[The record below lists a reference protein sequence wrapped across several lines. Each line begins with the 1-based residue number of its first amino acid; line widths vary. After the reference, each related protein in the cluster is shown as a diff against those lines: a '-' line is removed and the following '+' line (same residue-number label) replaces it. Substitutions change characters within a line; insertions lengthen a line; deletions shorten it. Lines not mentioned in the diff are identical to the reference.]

1 MHRERLVDLAPR
13 RRGLFRRGPRLRSHG
28 RRLEPPLRS
37 PRLRPTSA
45 PPGVAAGGAARG
57 MRPLRWAAMTAAI
70 FCTSA
75 WPGELGVTEA
85 TPQQLWGVARE
96 HISRAIAHSVASGQ
110 VSPTVRID
118 TGRRGYA
125 AVLEYT
131 FDAKIQRAIDE
142 LLQRYQPD
150 YGAFVAI
157 EPDSGRV
164 LAIASHSQ
172 DAENW
177 GNLALR
183 ASFPAASVFKI
194 ITAAA
199 AIEEGKASA
208 TTVIAYNGKS
218 TSLYKSQVL
227 RHQDNKWTRR
237 IPLSRA
243 FAKSVNPVF
252 GRLGVFYVGGDKLH
266 EYAARFGFN
275 QAMSSDIDLR
285 TGSTAIDTADQW
297 SVAEAAS
304 GYTRTNTLSPLHGA
318 MVAAAVVNGGLIVQP
333 FVVDAAYDEN
343 GVLLYAAGNAAVNR
357 AISEDTAAQMRV
369 LMRETVRSGSARKSF
384 NRFFKGHLADV
395 EVGGKTGSLTG
406 LTPRGKN
413 DWFVGYAAQDERRIA
428 FAALTVNKERWRVK
442 SAYLARKVIE
452 VYFEPRTGNST

>member
-1 MHRERLVDLAPR
+1 MHRDRLVDLAPR
-13 RRGLFRRGPRLRSHG
+13 RRALFRRGPRLRSHG
-28 RRLEPPLRS
+28 RRLEPPLRP
-37 PRLRPTSA
+37 PRQQPISA
-45 PPGVAAGGAARG
+45 PPDAARG
-57 MRPLRWAAMTAAI
+57 KRPLRWAAMTAAI

-75 WPGELGVTEA
+75 LPGELGVTEA

-96 HISRAIAHSVASGQ
+96 HISRAIAPSVASGH
-110 VSPTVRID
+110 VSSTVRID

-125 AVLEYT
+125 AVLDYT

-172 DAENW
+172 DGERW

-183 ASFPAASVFKI
+183 SSFPAASVFKI
-194 ITAAA
+194 VTAAA

-208 TTVIAYNGKS
+208 ATVIPYNGKS
-218 TSLYKSQVL
+218 TSLYRNQVL

-252 GRLGVFYVGGDKLH
+252 GRLGVFYVGGDKLE
-266 EYAARFGFN
+266 EYATRFGFN
-275 QAMSSDIDLR
+275 KLMSSDIDLR
-285 TGSTAIDTADQW
+285 TGSTTIDTADQW

-318 MVAAAVVNGGLIVQP
+318 MVAGAVVNGGLIVQP

-343 GVLLYAAGNAAVNR
+343 GVLLYAAGRSAVNR
-357 AISEDTAAQMRV
+357 AISEDTAAQMRI

-384 NRFFKGHLADV
+384 NRFFTGHLAGV

-406 LTPRGKN
+406 LEPRGKN
-413 DWFVGYAAQDERRIA
+413 DWFVGYAAHDERRIA

-442 SAYLARKVIE
+442 SAYLARKVLE
-452 VYFEPRTGNST
+452 VYFEPRTGDST